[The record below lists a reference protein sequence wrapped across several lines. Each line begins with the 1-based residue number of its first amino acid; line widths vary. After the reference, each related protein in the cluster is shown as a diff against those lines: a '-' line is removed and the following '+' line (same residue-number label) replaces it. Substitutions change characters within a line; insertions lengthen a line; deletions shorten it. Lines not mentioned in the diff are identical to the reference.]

1 MNRNEFN
8 LEKGYDGPIKYDWL
22 VGEIDLEILK
32 DWKPIHLESNS
43 TILRIET
50 DTESLPESAINT
62 IKKLRNGADQFA
74 KEIEYQLLKYYTS
87 ELFPEILKDLEWLKS
102 RDIEKY
108 EVQKNEFPYLTMKDI
123 EKVKKYNFLS
133 GIYIP
138 LQKNDGVFGVT
149 IESKWEEEHGIGLGF
164 RDYKFVE
171 IGQSEIAQDTKNP
184 EKEIIQQEQLK
195 KGIILPSPPPIY
207 KRLKALDTIVHWEW
221 VHKDNKYKVVEKMKG
236 QIDENEIE
244 IK

>member
-1 MNRNEFN
+1 MNINEFN
-8 LEKGYDGPIKYDWL
+8 LEIGYDAPIKYDWL

-32 DWKPIHLESNS
+32 DWKPIHLESKS

-62 IKKLRNGADQFA
+62 IEKLRNGEDQFA

-87 ELFPEILKDLEWLKS
+87 ELFPEILEGLEWLKAS
-102 RDIEKY
+102 DKERY
-108 EVQKNEFPYLTMKDI
+108 EVQKKEFPYLTMNDI
-123 EKVKKYNFLS
+123 AKVKKYNFLS

-138 LQKNDGVFGVT
+138 LQKTEGVFGVT
-149 IESKWEEEHGIGLGF
+149 IESKWEEEHGIGLAF

-171 IGQSEIAQDTKNP
+171 IGQSEIAQELENP
-184 EKEIIQQEQLK
+184 EREIIQQEQLK
-195 KGIILPSPPPIY
+195 KGIVLPSPPPIY

-221 VHKDNKYKVVEKMKG
+221 VHRYNKYMVVEKMKD